1 MKVNGLELD
10 IKFQINEVNTEPTF
24 DESRRELRRQYY
36 VDENLET
43 DNNRYDGTKNLL
55 VENFCKVLDKNL
67 PHVIYTKEV
76 PFSYIMTFFINGFP
90 FIFEKYDSRF
100 KLMGKI
106 MTKKEALTAI
116 VKTAMYGGTSKKE
129 GGDVFL
135 FFSKYIDTPN
145 IIKRAIEERI
155 VYRFPQYE
163 VTPVFQNVLIN
174 VQKVGKKRY
183 ALEISDNVWGGISE
197 KDLIAFIKI
206 HSHKKKNVR
215 SKWWKIKP
223 EKLWEYTIGEAPTKS
238 QLNTMIQFLL
248 HNRKDKIVVDKSI
261 ELVKSLTKFKDIKIS
276 RRGPQLQVLVRG
288 KEAYWYI
295 HGEIKDTVHGGL
307 QDVAT
312 TLITKC
318 LSNDIPWYSRFSGPD
333 VCIDNLMG
341 GSSIGDQIYSR
352 AMVCMNDN
360 ISKNTV
366 STIQNKL
373 RNYDDEIMTIDYFD
387 EIENIWEE
395 E

>member
-10 IKFQINEVNTEPTF
+10 IKFQINEVNTEPTL
-24 DESRRELRRQYY
+24 DESRRELRRQWYI
-36 VDENLET
+36 DENSET
-43 DNNRYDGTKNLL
+43 DNNRYDGSKNLL

-67 PHVIYTKEV
+67 PHTIWSREV
-76 PFSYIMTFFINGFP
+76 PYSYVMTFFINGFP

-163 VTPVFQNVLIN
+163 VTPIFQNVLIN

-197 KDLIAFIKI
+197 KDLMAFIKI

-215 SKWWKIKP
+215 SKWWKINP
-223 EKLWEYTIGEAPTKS
+223 EKLWE
-238 QLNTMIQFLL
+238 
-248 HNRKDKIVVDKSI
+248 
-261 ELVKSLTKFKDIKIS
+261 
-276 RRGPQLQVLVRG
+276 
-288 KEAYWYI
+288 
-295 HGEIKDTVHGGL
+295 
-307 QDVAT
+307 
-312 TLITKC
+312 
-318 LSNDIPWYSRFSGPD
+318 
-333 VCIDNLMG
+333 
-341 GSSIGDQIYSR
+341 
-352 AMVCMNDN
+352 
-360 ISKNTV
+360 
-366 STIQNKL
+366 
-373 RNYDDEIMTIDYFD
+373 
-387 EIENIWEE
+387 
-395 E
+395 